1 MQILIFKI
9 KNKRNKRR
17 RKMNIKRT
25 LLTATI
31 LAGTLLS
38 TTPAMANDG
47 GKGKVVVTKKEVKK
61 NTSSN
66 IITGKQEAVKRTST
80 IFNYAEDNVYEIYTK
95 ADFIT
100 TIKLEADEDILYIV
114 GGNTEAFLID
124 QTRGGKDGSSLVYI
138 KPLFEDLDTNIVIT
152 TDKRVYF
159 FYVKTSKTIFN
170 SMVRFQYPY
179 EREIVA
185 YANEIALNKINNP
198 APAEVKKNETLPN
211 ISMIGNEKI
220 DLKYNIKSNNAI
232 APDLVYNNGLK
243 TYVRLK
249 KGIQEMPILEV
260 IGADGKVETVNMR
273 VDERDGYK
281 FFIIDKIVNKGQ
293 LKLGKETAVFE
304 RMN

>member
-1 MQILIFKI
+1 
-9 KNKRNKRR
+9 
-17 RKMNIKRT
+17 MNIKRT

-100 TIKLEADEDILYIV
+100 TSKLEADEDILYIV

-159 FYVKTSKTIFN
+159 FYVKTSKTFFN

-185 YANEIALNKINNP
+185 YANEIALNKLNNP

-211 ISMIGNEKI
+211 ISIIGNEKI

>member
-1 MQILIFKI
+1 
-9 KNKRNKRR
+9 
-17 RKMNIKRT
+17 MNIKRT

-31 LAGTLLS
+31 LAGLLS
-38 TTPAMANDG
+38 TTPAIANDG

-185 YANEIALNKINNP
+185 YANEIALNKLNNP
-198 APAEVKKNETLPN
+198 APIEVKNNETLPS
-211 ISMIGNEKI
+211 ISIIGNEKI
-220 DLKYNIKSNNAI
+220 DLKYNIKSKNAI

-260 IGADGKVETVNMR
+260 IGANGKVETVNMR

-281 FFIIDKIVNKGQ
+281 FFIVDKIVNKGQ
-293 LKLGKETAVFE
+293 LKLGNETAVFE

>member
-1 MQILIFKI
+1 
-9 KNKRNKRR
+9 
-17 RKMNIKRT
+17 MNIKRT

-198 APAEVKKNETLPN
+198 APVELKKNETLPN

>member
-1 MQILIFKI
+1 
-9 KNKRNKRR
+9 
-17 RKMNIKRT
+17 MNIKRT

-31 LAGTLLS
+31 LAGILLS

-159 FYVKTSKTIFN
+159 FYVKTSKTFFN

-185 YANEIALNKINNP
+185 YANEIALNKLNNP

-211 ISMIGNEKI
+211 ISIIGNEKI

>member
-1 MQILIFKI
+1 
-9 KNKRNKRR
+9 
-17 RKMNIKRT
+17 MNIKRT

-159 FYVKTSKTIFN
+159 FYVKTSKTFFN

-185 YANEIALNKINNP
+185 YANEIALNKLNNP
-198 APAEVKKNETLPN
+198 TPAEVKKNETLPN
-211 ISMIGNEKI
+211 ISIIGNEKI

>member
-1 MQILIFKI
+1 
-9 KNKRNKRR
+9 
-17 RKMNIKRT
+17 
-25 LLTATI
+25 
-31 LAGTLLS
+31 
-38 TTPAMANDG
+38 
-47 GKGKVVVTKKEVKK
+47 
-61 NTSSN
+61 
-66 IITGKQEAVKRTST
+66 
-80 IFNYAEDNVYEIYTK
+80 
-95 ADFIT
+95 
-100 TIKLEADEDILYIV
+100 
-114 GGNTEAFLID
+114 
-124 QTRGGKDGSSLVYI
+124 
-138 KPLFEDLDTNIVIT
+138 
-152 TDKRVYF
+152 
-159 FYVKTSKTIFN
+159 
-170 SMVRFQYPY
+170 MVRFQYPY

>member
-1 MQILIFKI
+1 
-9 KNKRNKRR
+9 
-17 RKMNIKRT
+17 MNIKRT
-25 LLTATI
+25 LLTAII

-260 IGADGKVETVNMR
+260 GADGKVETVNMR

>member
-1 MQILIFKI
+1 
-9 KNKRNKRR
+9 
-17 RKMNIKRT
+17 MNIKRT

-185 YANEIALNKINNP
+185 YANEIALNKINSP
-198 APAEVKKNETLPN
+198 APVEVKKNETLPN